1 MGMSVCNQTFLL
13 PQCAARSVGP
23 ANQLF
28 IQLIQTLVAAHC
40 SIPQPNIWPEDY
52 GSIAKKHGT
61 VFLIDFS
68 TIRSNFYKKKKDF
81 FYKLYFLN

>member
-1 MGMSVCNQTFLL
+1 MKIRKTSHCVFFLNPLNGKSANAMGMSVCNQTFLL

-61 VFLIDFS
+61 VF
-68 TIRSNFYKKKKDF
+68 
-81 FYKLYFLN
+81 